1 MAAAGGQPR
10 SKLAFPA
17 DHRWTDRQA
26 LAGGEGQRR
35 RPPLLGR
42 KSPADQAGSLWE
54 EGPGPA
60 PHQAPEEMAGIWEHA
75 LHLIHRLPLGRRQS
89 LHPTSESAS
98 AKAMLAYLKAQ
109 KDFPG
114 GPVVKL
120 LPVNVGDTG
129 SIPGPGRLHMPMH
142 HNS

>member
-60 PHQAPEEMAGIWEHA
+60 SFVSFAFISA
-75 LHLIHRLPLGRRQS
+75 LSFKISFLLLTLGFFISS
-89 LHPTSESAS
+89 L
-98 AKAMLAYLKAQ
+98 
-109 KDFPG
+109 F
-114 GPVVKL
+114 
-120 LPVNVGDTG
+120 
-129 SIPGPGRLHMPMH
+129 
-142 HNS
+142 